1 MARCD
6 QHPEIQERLLD
17 GNPQRRARSVGVG
30 AITKTTMREFGAACI
45 AALLRIVP
53 ADVERLRE
61 FFHFSQPVFARY
73 LNTTESTVAK

>member
-1 MARCD
+1 
-6 QHPEIQERLLD
+6 
-17 GNPQRRARSVGVG
+17 
-30 AITKTTMREFGAACI
+30 MREFGAACI